1 MSVPLCQPAL
11 EQLQSDFLKL
21 LPRLQLHAKIYARHL
36 ACYHQKAEFIAE
48 VITLSWLWFTRLRA
62 QGKDPAQ
69 FPSVL
74 ATYAAR
80 AAGSGRRLCGQE
92 KAKDALSPRAQ
103 KRHGFA
109 VSSLPSFSSL
119 NGNVWDEALQDNM
132 TTPAPEQ
139 VGFRCEFPEWRR
151 SRTERDRR
159 IIDTMMS
166 GERPLTVAKRFG
178 LSPARISQLKRELHD
193 DWRRFRA
200 KPSSK
205 RRRRWQR
212 DVPTE
217 RREAMSK
224 WLIFA
229 TGLLARLVAAA
240 SSPVAGKSSGTSSS
254 TFATSPTG

>member
-1 MSVPLCQPAL
+1 MSVPHCQPAL

-21 LPRLQLHAKIYARHL
+21 LPRLQLHAKICSRHL
-36 ACYHQKAEFIAE
+36 ACSHQKAEFIAE
-48 VITLSWLWFTRLRA
+48 VIALSWLWFTRLRA

-74 ATYAAR
+74 ATFAAR

-132 TTPAPEQ
+132 TTPVPEQ
-139 VGFRCEFPEWRR
+139 VSFRCDFPEWRR

-166 GERPLTVAKRFG
+166 GERTLAVAKRFG

-193 DWRRFRA
+193 DWQRFCA
-200 KPSSK
+200 DPAE
-205 RRRRWQR
+205 QAET
-212 DVPTE
+212 P
-217 RREAMSK
+217 
-224 WLIFA
+224 
-229 TGLLARLVAAA
+229 VAA
-240 SSPVAGKSSGTSSS
+240 
-254 TFATSPTG
+254 